1 MKLLNNVFSIML
13 VNKVN
18 AGKNILVLDGL
29 RDLAVL
35 LLVIWQVNL
44 IDLDF
49 IPQQSNLK
57 FNE

>member
-1 MKLLNNVFSIML
+1 ML